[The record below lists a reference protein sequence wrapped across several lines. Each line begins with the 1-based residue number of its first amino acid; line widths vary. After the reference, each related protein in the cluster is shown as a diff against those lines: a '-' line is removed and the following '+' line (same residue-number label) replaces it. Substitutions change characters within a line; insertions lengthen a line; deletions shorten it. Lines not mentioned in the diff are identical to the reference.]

1 MSKVI
6 GGLSMHKLKKILEM
20 SEEEII
26 DYHDK
31 HMINYSYGGD
41 FFVNEFYRRQQEK
54 STKAM
59 ETMTK
64 RMLDYTKLM
73 TILTVLNVILVIVTI
88 FR

>member
-1 MSKVI
+1 
-6 GGLSMHKLKKILEM
+6 M

-54 STKAM
+54 STKAI
-59 ETMTK
+59 EDMTK
-64 RMLDYTKLM
+64 KMLDYTKIM
-73 TILTVLNVILVIVTI
+73 TVLTVVNVILVVVTM
-88 FR
+88 FK